1 MFIHQ
6 NTWIWG
12 RTETIVVKD
21 GAGICSV
28 SIDNDDYSVA
38 WIHGLSV
45 LPAFRGQGLGRQL
58 LETAQQQAEIMG
70 AKVIFLKAIPD
81 SFAAGW
87 YYREGFRQEYAEE
100 DTGLLIMSKA
110 L

>member
-1 MFIHQ
+1 MLIHQ
-6 NTWIWG
+6 NTWLWG

-45 LPAFRGQGLGRQL
+45 LPAFRRQGLGRQL
-58 LETAQQQAEIMG
+58 LETAQYRAGIMG
-70 AKVIFLKAIPD
+70 AKVIFLKADPD
-81 SFAAGW
+81 SFVADW
-87 YYREGFRQEYAEE
+87 YRREGFKNEYTDEV
-100 DTGLLIMSKA
+100 GYIVMSKK
-110 L
+110 

>member
-1 MFIHQ
+1 MLIHQ
-6 NTWIWG
+6 NTWLWG
-12 RTETIVVKD
+12 RTETIVAQE

-38 WIHGLSV
+38 WIHNLSV

-58 LETAQQQAEIMG
+58 LRTALYRAGVMG
-70 AKVIFLKAIPD
+70 ANVVFLKADPN
-81 SFAAGW
+81 SFVAGW
-87 YYREGFRQEYAEE
+87 YFREGFRQEYAET
-100 DTGLLIMSKA
+100 DTGYLVMSKV